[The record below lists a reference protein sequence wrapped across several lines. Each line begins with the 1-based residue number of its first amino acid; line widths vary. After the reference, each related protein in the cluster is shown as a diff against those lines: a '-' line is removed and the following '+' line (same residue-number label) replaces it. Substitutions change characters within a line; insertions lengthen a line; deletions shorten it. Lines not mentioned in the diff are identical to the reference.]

1 MSYPQ
6 YPSGYGFPTPPPKKS
21 HTGVLAAS
29 LAAVLTLGGG
39 FYAYNHFLGKDE
51 PGSTMSSSGD
61 SSVVDVH
68 DLTTAAAP
76 PPSESAPGMFSSAQM
91 EYLERLQESG
101 INANSLGLVVRDGQ
115 DVCTSLSRGGSFTE
129 AVQLMLQKNNSG
141 INESGAMFAT
151 VTAVQTLCPQD
162 SPFGASSGTPIQPT
176 PPGQDGEFIRRLQGV
191 GLIVDNYDDAIAD
204 GRGVCAAM
212 SDSPSPEKFLSV
224 VQAVDDAN
232 PRASKN
238 ASIFLSVTAMQVY
251 CQPR

>member
-1 MSYPQ
+1 VSYPQ
-6 YPSGYGFPTPPPKKS
+6 YPSGYGFPAPPPKKS
-21 HTGVLAAS
+21 YAGVLAAS
-29 LAAVLTLGGG
+29 LATVLTLGGG
-39 FYAYNHFLGKDE
+39 FYAYNHFLAKDD

-61 SSVVDVH
+61 SFVVGAH
-68 DLTTAAAP
+68 DLATAAP
-76 PPSESAPGMFSSAQM
+76 PSSESAPGMFSSAQT

-101 INANSLGLVVRDGQ
+101 INANSPGLVVRDGQ

-162 SPFGASSGTPIQPT
+162 SPFVASSGTPIQPT

-191 GLIVDNYDDAIAD
+191 GLSVANYDDAIAD

-212 SDSPSPEKFLSV
+212 SDSPSPEKFLGA

-232 PRASKN
+232 PRAGKN